1 MVAVEAGGVAMG
13 AKAMAGDANNNEAVK
28 AWTVLLGSGAVHRV
42 TAARLREQVQASE
55 EGQVAGRPDAMRD
68 DAGKNEPSGAEPEI
82 VAETQLL
89 GGLK

>member
-55 EGQVAGRPDAMRD
+55 EGQVVPRMTERRPTRA
-68 DAGKNEPSGAEPEI
+68 AEREI